1 MSIAALLA
9 TWLPLI
15 FSAATDIPKV
25 VQNWIAFVKA
35 LAGAGIITAAEQ
47 DKLMAF
53 LDGLLLSWAKGEIPP
68 AWTVEPDPPTPAT
81 TTP

>member
-15 FSAATDIPKV
+15 FSAATDIPNV

-47 DKLMAF
+47 DKLMGY
-53 LDGLLLSWAKGEIPP
+53 LDDLLLAWAKGEVPP
-68 AWTVEPDPPTPAT
+68 AWTVEPDPPTPA
-81 TTP
+81 PAAP